1 MSVLILGQT
10 GQVARALQQALPDAV
25 ALGRAEADL
34 EQPQQLRTV
43 IAAQRPNVIINAAA
57 YTAVDAAEDDR
68 ARAFAVNA
76 AALDVIGVAAREI
89 GALVVHYSTDYVFDG
104 AGETPFSE
112 ASTPH
117 PLGVYGE
124 SKLAGEAALQA
135 SGADHLILRVSWV
148 YAPEGKNFPL
158 TMLRLARERDNLSVV
173 DDQIGAPTAARR
185 IAAATSMIIARV
197 AADRSLGGLYHLA
210 PSGFVS
216 WHGFAQALI
225 GAARAQGAV
234 LKADAA
240 AVKSIPS
247 SAYPTRAARPR
258 NSRLDTSKLRSTFN
272 VDLPDWRDDMA
283 EFIATLR
290 KEERL

>member
-10 GQVARALQQALPDAV
+10 GQVARALQHVLPDAV

-34 EQPQQLRTV
+34 EQPQQLRAV
-43 IAAQRPNVIINAAA
+43 IAARRPKVIINAAA

-76 AALDVIGVAAREI
+76 DALDVIGIAAREI

-124 SKLAGEAALQA
+124 SKLAGEVALRA

-148 YAPEGKNFPL
+148 YAPAGKNFPL
-158 TMLRLARERDNLSVV
+158 TILRLARERESLSVV
-173 DDQIGAPTAARR
+173 DDQIGSPTAAGR
-185 IAAATSMIIARV
+185 IAAVTTALVARV

-225 GAARAQGAV
+225 SAAIAQGAV
-234 LKADAA
+234 LKADAG
-240 AVKSIPS
+240 AVSPIPS
-247 SAYPTRAARPR
+247 AAYPTRSLRPR
-258 NSRLDTSKLRSTFN
+258 NSRLDTTRLRTTFDI
-272 VDLPDWRDDMA
+272 DLPDWRDDMTH
-283 EFIATLR
+283 FIATLR
-290 KEERL
+290 KEGRL

>member
-34 EQPQQLRTV
+34 EQPQQLRAV

-68 ARAFAVNA
+68 VRAFAVNA
-76 AALDVIGVAAREI
+76 AALDVIGAAAREI

-135 SGADHLILRVSWV
+135 SGVDHLIFRVSWV

-173 DDQIGAPTAARR
+173 DDQIGAPTSARR
-185 IAAATSMIIARV
+185 IASVTSMIIARV

-225 GAARAQGAV
+225 SAAIAQGAV